1 MVASLAFWPV
11 VSGARSF
18 FHFDLRYEIVPL
30 WDVSRRA
37 ILAGE
42 SPFWIE
48 GEYCGHPALLRQ
60 EVALFYP
67 LTIPLLLTGAP
78 ANRLS
83 DLFSLFHFWLAGF
96 AAYLLLRD
104 VTTSNRAGLFGGVA
118 WMLSARQV
126 QSALWPNALAV
137 SALLPL
143 LLLGVLRI
151 GRGQRRSGILFASI
165 SGGLALLAFRPQ
177 VLVGATPALLA
188 VAIAAVGTAASR
200 RRAFFDLL
208 LAALLALA
216 LGAPAILPSAA
227 LYPLSSRAGG
237 LSRANRDIRP
247 IAFDRDLDQV
257 FLPVDGA
264 PRWPEPAAYPGVLAG
279 VLFLAG
285 IGLAARGDPGF
296 PRALFFAL
304 ALGGAVGL
312 VFAFGEKGPYG
323 LLAGLP
329 VLREIP
335 MPARYVVSWSLAVAL
350 GSALVAGHVFR
361 RSPRAARLS
370 AVGVVLLVADLVW
383 HARRA
388 APTAPADVYSEPAVV
403 SAMRERLSVDEVGFR
418 HRFWSL
424 APHINLLAYPDAE
437 KAAVARGF
445 EPLSFAIGMRY
456 GLESVLGQQ
465 GPSLRGS
472 DVLFQKPTRRAA
484 ELGGVGL
491 LVTSEPSPPGT
502 TQRGPPPGSVLGHY
516 PPPRI
521 VLKSFSPLPRAILV
535 PEAVAIPASKAV
547 AAALDPAFEPRRV
560 ALLEGDAALSRA
572 PGWSSEKA
580 SVRLLSRGPGR
591 IELAASLPAEAI
603 LVLFNSFEKGWR
615 AAVDGSPVPVLRADA
630 AFLGIRV
637 PAGPHRVRF
646 EYRPR
651 GLREGLG
658 LGAAGILGLL
668 LSTMRLPA
676 G

>member
-1 MVASLAFWPV
+1 VVASLAFWPV

-18 FHFDLRYEIVPL
+18 FHLDLRYEIVPL
-30 WDVSRRA
+30 WEVSRRA

-96 AAYLLLRD
+96 AAYLLLSD
-104 VTTSNRAGLFGGVA
+104 VTASNRAGLFGGVA

-126 QSALWPNALAV
+126 QSALWPNSLAV

-237 LSRANRDIRP
+237 LSGADRDLRP

-257 FLPVDGA
+257 FLPVDGV

-329 VLREIP
+329 VLREFRI
-335 MPARYVVSWSLAVAL
+335 PARYVVSWSLAVAL
-350 GSALVAGHVFR
+350 GSALVAGHVIR
-361 RSPRAARLS
+361 RSARAAGLS

-388 APTAPADVYSEPAVV
+388 APTAPADVYSAEPAVV

-465 GPSLRGS
+465 GPSLRRS

-491 LVTSEPSPPGT
+491 LVTSEPAPPGT
-502 TQRGPPPGSVLGHY
+502 TH
-516 PPPRI
+516 PPPRL
-521 VLKSFSPLPRAILV
+521 VLESFSPLPRAILV

-615 AAVDGSPVPVLRADA
+615 AAVDGSPVPVFRADA